1 MDGDGFDEN
10 RYAGWLGTVAARY
23 HENGKLSEFIPSLEE
38 SRHRLAACAGTSTC
52 HIVQVSLKDLFFFD
66 PIQVRT
72 YDSFS
77 DHRVESRGHFRQWG
91 LGTLQSAYQGRM
103 CLFPPPLIIMTTSF
117 QGSGFPRLV
126 DE

>member
-52 HIVQVSLKDLFFFD
+52 HIVQVSLKDLFFL
-66 PIQVRT
+66 IR
-72 YDSFS
+72 
-77 DHRVESRGHFRQWG
+77 SRYGHM
-91 LGTLQSAYQGRM
+91 TLF
-103 CLFPPPLIIMTTSF
+103 LTI
-117 QGSGFPRLV
+117 V
-126 DE
+126 